1 MVLPGKA
8 LSGDETEC
16 PTRHIEK
23 CLAHEPVVVEGI
35 LGHRPHFRP
44 IGLVSVSPSCFTRAV
59 RLVTRPDLDGLTCAA
74 LLSHCETV
82 DSFELVHPQRVRDGE
97 VDVGEDDIL
106 VNVPYRPACGM
117 WFDNHLLTDA
127 QSTPPRDYRGRYG
140 QAPSAARL
148 VYEHYAPTHPELAR
162 YEELVRETDRLDS
175 AQLELSDVLS
185 PKGYTLLGFTL
196 DSKSGLGDP
205 REYFLEL
212 VPVITTKSIQEVM
225 ELPSVRERAAR
236 LKEQDRHFREAAVAH
251 SRLDGPLII
260 TDFRSLDPL
269 PIGNR
274 FLIYTVFP
282 NATLSLRIQRG
293 RAPDTVSVSGGRS
306 IFNRTSRANIGIVMS
321 PYGGG
326 GQPGAGACV
335 LRAATADAEIAEIVA
350 ALKRHA

>member
-1 MVLPGKA
+1 M
-8 LSGDETEC
+8 
-16 PTRHIEK
+16 
-23 CLAHEPVVVEGI
+23 
-35 LGHRPHFRP
+35 
-44 IGLVSVSPSCFTRAV
+44 
-59 RLVTRPDLDGLTCAA
+59 RLVARPDLDGLTCAV

-82 DSFELVHPQRVRDGE
+82 DSYELVHPQQVRDREVVIGE
-97 VDVGEDDIL
+97 NDIL
-106 VNVPYRPACGM
+106 VNMPYQPACGM
-117 WFDNHLLTDA
+117 WFDNHLLTDS

-148 VYEHYAPTHPELAR
+148 VYEHYAPTHPELSR
-162 YEELVRETDRLDS
+162 YEELIRETDRLDS
-175 AQLELSDVLS
+175 AQLDLDDVLA
-185 PKGYTLLGFTL
+185 PDRYTLLGFTL

-212 VPVITTKSIQEVM
+212 IPAVATKSIQEVM
-225 ELPSVRERAAR
+225 ELPSVRERANR

-269 PIGNR
+269 PVGNR

-282 NATLSLRIQRG
+282 DAMLSLRIQRG
-293 RAPDTVSVSGGRS
+293 RAANTVSVSGGRS
-306 IFNRTSRANIGIVMS
+306 IFTRTSRANIGIVMS
-321 PYGGG
+321 LYGGG

-335 LRAATADAEIAEIVA
+335 LPAATADAQIAEIVA